1 MRTKTQ
7 KETIDLLKARAK
19 GETEIVDNMFLID
32 ERGRIIGHGYWTPGA
47 WFDWGK
53 LQGTEITVEFG
64 AKVKDII
71 ADVRRAKNA
80 CKSETYNTECER

>member
-19 GETEIVDNMFLID
+19 GETETGDNMFLID
-32 ERGRIIGHGYWTPGA
+32 ERGRIIGHGYWTLGA

-53 LQGTEITVEFG
+53 LHGTEILVEHG
-64 AKVKDII
+64 TLVKDI
-71 ADVRRAKNA
+71 VESVKLAKKA
-80 CKSETYNTECER
+80 CKSGTYNIEWER